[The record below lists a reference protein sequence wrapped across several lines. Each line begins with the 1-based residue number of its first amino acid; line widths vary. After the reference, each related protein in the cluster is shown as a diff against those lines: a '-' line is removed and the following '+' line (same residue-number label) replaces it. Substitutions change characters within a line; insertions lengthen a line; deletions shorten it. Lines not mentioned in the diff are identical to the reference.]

1 MSQTKTNNKVMQ
13 VSDVDAET
21 IDRLLGRYGL
31 MTERVPDAAP
41 INASFWGEPE
51 AGIVGRTVFVRGD
64 TPVHS
69 LLHEVCHI
77 ICMSAKRRDSLYRD
91 AGGNDLEES
100 AVCYLQI
107 ILADCVTGV
116 GGTRLMQDMDRW
128 GYSFRLGST
137 ASWFADDADDARSWL
152 QEEGLLTA
160 ENKPVFRL
168 RGTGGDR
175 GMRPIPL

>member
-1 MSQTKTNNKVMQ
+1 MSQPETNNKVLR

-21 IDRLLGRYGL
+21 FDRLLGRYGL
-31 MTERVPDAAP
+31 TMERVSDAAP
-41 INASFWGEPE
+41 IDASFWGEPE

-69 LLHEVCHI
+69 LLHEICHI

-107 ILADCVTGV
+107 ILADWLAGI
-116 GGTRLMQDMDRW
+116 GRTRLMQDMDRW
-128 GYSFRLGST
+128 GYSFRLGRT
-137 ASWFADDADDARSWL
+137 ACWFADDADDARSWL
-152 QEEGLLTA
+152 LGEGLLAA
-160 ENKPVFRL
+160 ENRLVFRL
-168 RGTGGDR
+168 RGTRGD
-175 GMRPIPL
+175 